1 MSLTTKHVIRRPLR
15 RSVRLLGV
23 LSHAWQ
29 CALCGNWFQSDTPSQ
44 LCPSCGG

>member
-1 MSLTTKHVIRRPLR
+1 MSARQAV
-15 RSVRLLGV
+15 SLLSL

-29 CALCGNWFQSDTPSQ
+29 CMSCQAWFESDTPSQ